1 MSVHAILPAAG
12 QAVRLR
18 RLPKFL
24 LPTTE
29 DAKTLIERHIGMLE
43 SICDVIWLPV
53 RPDLVPLV
61 HDLNFGQRV
70 IPVALS
76 TSSMT
81 ETVLRITSI
90 SGANRFILGMPDTAF
105 TGEMPYSFLFQDSSK
120 SNLSLAL
127 WHTSEQQRGKVGAI
141 DLLDGKV
148 VDSVDK
154 DVSSSYLFHWG
165 AMAFDRK
172 FVDLLRHEMPHT
184 GYGIGHAITNELKI
198 GAAVMAG
205 KYFDCGTFSEYKRF
219 LNEPES

>member
-76 TSSMT
+76 TSSMKDH
-81 ETVLRITSI
+81 LASLLI
-90 SGANRFILGMPDTAF
+90 SL
-105 TGEMPYSFLFQDSSK
+105 
-120 SNLSLAL
+120 LS
-127 WHTSEQQRGKVGAI
+127 T
-141 DLLDGKV
+141 
-148 VDSVDK
+148 
-154 DVSSSYLFHWG
+154 
-165 AMAFDRK
+165 
-172 FVDLLRHEMPHT
+172 VDLSSCHS
-184 GYGIGHAITNELKI
+184 YCISVCSI
-198 GAAVMAG
+198 
-205 KYFDCGTFSEYKRF
+205 
-219 LNEPES
+219 